1 MRILIVEDSSP
12 MRGIIKNILK
22 QIKLRDI
29 DEAVDGDVAWEK
41 IQKNRYSLIIC
52 DWFMPKMNGI
62 DLLKLVRNSESTK
75 DTPFIMIAA
84 VNSQEN
90 ALEAINEKVSG
101 FIIKPFT
108 AKTLQDNIGCI
119 FKKKN
124 KSDCQG

>member
-29 DEAVDGDVAWEK
+29 DEAVDGDIAWEK
-41 IQKNRYSLIIC
+41 IQKNRYDLIIC

-62 DLLKLVRNSESTK
+62 DLLKLVRNNELRK
-75 DTPFIMIAA
+75 DTHFIMIAA

-90 ALEAINEKVSG
+90 VLEAINEKVSG

-108 AKTLQDNIGCI
+108 AKILQNNIECI
-119 FKKKN
+119 FKKKT
-124 KSDCQG
+124 KS